1 MRHLLDIGSNRPNT
15 SDKLGRYYTKD
26 EIGDFLVHQM
36 GAVSP
41 ERLLDLGAGAGALS
55 LAAVERWAP
64 KAICTVD
71 IDGDVE
77 IRLKSLLRNKA
88 GIRHRHVRADALSID
103 LPWRARSRDRGF
115 DAAVCN
121 PPFVVP
127 RWRKRYGEILE
138 DAGLSGCI
146 PSAGGVDA
154 PLLFLAQN
162 LRSMG
167 PNATL
172 GIILPDSLV
181 SSVRYKRFRE
191 ELVLRYS
198 VQRVI
203 KLPRGAFVGTD
214 ALASIL
220 IVSTEKPTDK
230 TIALSRLTQERG
242 MTSEVVI
249 APDRAI
255 ERLDYDFHAATPTCA
270 PPRYEVRRLADLLED
285 LRRGSVENALART
298 QEVPVLHTTHID
310 VDRVGTWRDFKSC
323 TAEPSHPPHWVRAAR
338 GDILLA
344 RVGRNLE
351 QKICGVSGGAPL
363 LTDCVYRL
371 RVRAKYRE
379 IVLDQLTSDRGQAW
393 LASRAYGVGARQ
405 LSKADLMEFP
415 IHLANNNG
423 KVNHG

>member
-1 MRHLLDIGSNRPNT
+1 MRHLLRIGSNRPNT
-15 SDKLGRYYTKD
+15 SDKFGRYYTKD
-26 EIGDFLVHQM
+26 EVGDFLVHQM
-36 GAVSP
+36 GAVNP
-41 ERLLDLGAGAGALS
+41 ERLLDLGAGEGALS
-55 LAAVERWAP
+55 LAAAERWSP

-77 IRLKSLLRNKA
+77 IRLKSLLRDKA
-88 GIRHRHVRADALSID
+88 GIRHRHVKADALSVE
-103 LPWRARSRDRGF
+103 LPWRAKSRDRGF

-121 PPFVVP
+121 PPFIVP
-127 RWRKRYGEILE
+127 RWRKCYGEILE

-162 LRSMG
+162 LRSIG

-191 ELVLRYS
+191 ELVARFN

-220 IVSTEKPTDK
+220 IVNTERPAENA
-230 TIALSRLTQERG
+230 IALSKLTQERG
-242 MTSEVVI
+242 VTSDVFI
-249 APDRAI
+249 SPDLAA
-255 ERLDYDFHAATPTCA
+255 ERLDYDFHATTPTGVS
-270 PPRYEVRRLADLLED
+270 PRRAVTRLADLLED
-285 LRRGSVENALART
+285 LRRGSVENAVARA
-298 QEVPVLHTTHID
+298 QELRVVHTTSIE
-310 VDRVGTWRDFKSC
+310 VDRLGEWTDFKRY
-323 TAEPSHPPHWVRAAR
+323 TAGPSHPPHWVRAAH

-363 LTDCVYRL
+363 VSDCVYRL
-371 RVRAKYRE
+371 RVKANYRE
-379 IVLDQLTSDRGQAW
+379 IVLDQLTSERGRAW
-393 LASRAYGVGARQ
+393 LASRAYGVGARH
-405 LSKADLMEFP
+405 LSKADLLEFP

-423 KVNHG
+423 SVSHG